1 MFRKYI
7 AIALITTG
15 LVLPALIS
23 TKVCTRIMHF
33 TYQHL
38 YTVQYRIT
46 NYRYAGNTVWQN
58 IVVPESSLQLPSII
72 ASCPPVI
79 EIVPTPYV
87 RKP

>member
-1 MFRKYI
+1 
-7 AIALITTG
+7 
-15 LVLPALIS
+15 
-23 TKVCTRIMHF
+23 
-33 TYQHL
+33 
-38 YTVQYRIT
+38 VQYRIT